1 MRNENAITIT
11 KEQQDGM
18 ILAIKHYFL
27 KEREEE
33 IGDVRAGLMLD
44 FILEEL
50 APEFYNQGFSDSY
63 TYMKD
68 MTEDSRR
75 LRIDVFPYTLA

>member
-1 MRNENAITIT
+1 MQCMRIENAVKIT
-11 KEQQDGM
+11 KEQRDEM

-33 IGDVRAGLMLD
+33 IGDLRAGLMLD

-50 APEFYNQGFSDSY
+50 APELYNQGVSDSY
-63 TYMKD
+63 NYMKD
-68 MTEDSRR
+68 TTEDLLSIRK
-75 LRIDVFPYTLA
+75 

>member
-1 MRNENAITIT
+1 
-11 KEQQDGM
+11 M

-33 IGDVRAGLMLD
+33 IGDLRAGLMLD

-50 APEFYNQGFSDSY
+50 G
-63 TYMKD
+63 TGI
-68 MTEDSRR
+68 
-75 LRIDVFPYTLA
+75 L

>member
-1 MRNENAITIT
+1 MRNENTIKIT
-11 KEQQDGM
+11 KEQRDEM

-27 KEREEE
+27 IEREEE
-33 IGDVRAGLMLD
+33 IGDLRAGLMLD

-50 APEFYNQGFSDSY
+50 APEFYNQGVSDSY

-68 MTEDSRR
+68 TIEDLLSIRK
-75 LRIDVFPYTLA
+75 

>member
-1 MRNENAITIT
+1 MRNKNAT
-11 KEQQDGM
+11 KVTKDQRDEM
-18 ILAIKHYFL
+18 ISAIKQYFL

-33 IGDVRAGLMLD
+33 IGDLRAGLMLD

-50 APEFYNQGFSDSY
+50 APEFYNQGVSDSY

-68 MTEDSRR
+68 MIEDLLSIRK
-75 LRIDVFPYTLA
+75 

>member
-1 MRNENAITIT
+1 MRNENAIKVT
-11 KEQQDGM
+11 KEKRDEM

-33 IGDVRAGLMLD
+33 IGDLRAGLMLD

-50 APEFYNQGFSDSY
+50 APEFYNRGVSDSY

-68 MTEDSRR
+68 MIEDLLS
-75 LRIDVFPYTLA
+75 IQK

>member
-1 MRNENAITIT
+1 MRNENTLTVT
-11 KEQQDGM
+11 KEQRDEM
-18 ILAIKHYFL
+18 IAAIKHYFS

-33 IGDVRAGLMLD
+33 IGDLRAGLMLD

-50 APEFYNQGFSDSY
+50 APEFYNQGVFDSY

-68 MTEDSRR
+68 TIEDLLSIRK
-75 LRIDVFPYTLA
+75 

>member
-1 MRNENAITIT
+1 MRNENAIKIT
-11 KEQQDGM
+11 KDQRDEM
-18 ILAIKHYFL
+18 VSAIKHFFL

-33 IGDVRAGLMLD
+33 IGDLRAGLMLD

-50 APEFYNQGFSDSY
+50 APEFYNHGISDSY

-68 MTEDSRR
+68 MTEDLLSIRK
-75 LRIDVFPYTLA
+75 

>member
-1 MRNENAITIT
+1 MRNKNAIKVT
-11 KEQQDGM
+11 KDQRDDM
-18 ILAIKHYFL
+18 ISAIKQYFL

-33 IGDVRAGLMLD
+33 IGDLRAGLMLD

-50 APEFYNQGFSDSY
+50 APEFYNQGVSDSY

-68 MTEDSRR
+68 MIEDLLSIRK
-75 LRIDVFPYTLA
+75 